1 MDSDPVDSKG
11 VIENLKMKLAAY
23 LDVKITMNILVVDIH
38 DAWGMLLSREWE
50 EKLGGSIQLDIT

>member
-1 MDSDPVDSKG
+1 MESRPIESKG

-23 LDVKITMNILVVDIH
+23 LDVKITMNVLVVDIH

-50 EKLGGSIQLDIT
+50 TKLGGNI